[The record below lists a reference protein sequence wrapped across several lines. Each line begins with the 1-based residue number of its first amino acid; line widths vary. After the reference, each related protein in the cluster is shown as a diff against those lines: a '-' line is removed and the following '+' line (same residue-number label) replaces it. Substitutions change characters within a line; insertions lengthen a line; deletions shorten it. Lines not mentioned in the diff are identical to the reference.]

1 MAQPVGAR
9 QRTTFMRI
17 GRFILAAALAV
28 TLLPAQP
35 AGQDLIDGGHFKR
48 LRALVATRNA
58 TDPETLFLT
67 AAVKHIWGDLDA
79 AEKLAEQAVAK
90 DPNNARYHYR
100 LAQIEGEKAQKAS
113 VLHQLGLA
121 RRFKKEA
128 ETALALDPNY
138 VRALQN
144 MIDFY
149 MLAPGIVG
157 GDKAKAH
164 AIAGQL
170 MKIDPAEGYRAQV
183 TLARYDK
190 QDGRIEELLRKA
202 VEARPDSYDVRM
214 ALGDWCANQKKF
226 EEAERHARE
235 AVRLHPDRAAPHG
248 LLAAVLV
255 QQDKWTDLDAA
266 LVQSEKADP
275 DNLQPYFRAANNC
288 LARKVELPRAERYL
302 RKYLTQEPEP
312 RAPSLAGAHWRLGL
326 VLEQQSRKPEALAEL
341 QQAVKLDADS
351 PAKADLKRLK

>member
-1 MAQPVGAR
+1 ML
-9 QRTTFMRI
+9 I
-17 GRFILAAALAV
+17 GRFIWAAAFGV

-35 AGQDLIDGGHFKR
+35 GGQDLIDGGHFKR
-48 LRALVATRNA
+48 LRALVATRNV

-79 AEKLAEQAVAK
+79 AERLAEQAVAA
-90 DPNNARYHYR
+90 DPGNPRYHFR
-100 LAQIEGEKAQKAS
+100 LAMIEGEKAQKAS
-113 VLHQLGLA
+113 VIHQLGLA

-149 MLAPGIVG
+149 MQAPGVVG

-164 AIAGQL
+164 AIADRL
-170 MKIDPAEGYRAQV
+170 RKIDPAEGYRAQV

-190 QDGRIEELLRKA
+190 QEDRIEELLRKA
-202 VEARPDSYDVRM
+202 VEVRPASYDVRM
-214 ALGDWCANQKKF
+214 ALGDWCTNHKKF
-226 EEAERHARE
+226 DEAAGHASE
-235 AVRLHPDRAAPHG
+235 AVRLHPDRAAPYG
-248 LLAAVLV
+248 LLAVALV

-275 DNLQPYFRAANNC
+275 DNLIPYFRAANNC

-302 RKYLTQEPEP
+302 RKYLRQEPEP
-312 RAPSLAGAHWRLGL
+312 RTPSLAGAHWRLGL
-326 VLEQQSRKPEALAEL
+326 VLEQQGRKPEAIAEL
-341 QQAVKLDADS
+341 QQAVRLDANS
-351 PAKADLKRLK
+351 QATADLKRLK

>member
-1 MAQPVGAR
+1 
-9 QRTTFMRI
+9 MRI
-17 GRFILAAALAV
+17 GRFILAAALGV

-48 LRALVATRNA
+48 LRALVATRNP

-67 AAVKHIWGDLDA
+67 ASVKHIWGDLDA
-79 AEKLAEQAVAK
+79 AETLAEKAVAA
-90 DPNNARYHYR
+90 DPKNPRYHYR
-100 LAQIEGEKAQKAS
+100 LAQILGEKAQKAS
-113 VLHQLGLA
+113 VLHQFGLA

-128 ETALALDPNY
+128 ETTIALDPNH
-138 VRALQN
+138 VRALQV
-144 MIDFY
+144 MIEFH
-149 MLAPGIVG
+149 LAAPGVIG
-157 GDKAKAH
+157 GDKAKAR
-164 AIAGQL
+164 AIAAQL
-170 MKIDPAEGYRAQV
+170 MKIDPAEGYRAQI

-202 VEARPDSYDVRM
+202 VEVRPDSYDARM

-226 EEAERHARE
+226 DEAAGHARE
-235 AVRLHPDRAAPHG
+235 AIRLHPDRAVPHG

-288 LARKVELPRAERYL
+288 LARKVELPRAERYF

-312 RAPSLAGAHWRLGL
+312 RTPSLAGAHWRLGL
-326 VLEQQSRKPEALAEL
+326 VLEQQGRKPEAIAEL
-341 QQAVKLDADS
+341 QQAVKLDVNS